1 MNATSSVNVRFFGGR
16 GWGLS
21 EHMDI
26 WGDLPEETCRDL
38 ARLVETVFNRNVVQ
52 KYPFRVSWDIFLGE
66 MRAEIRCMSGHAVEA
81 VDEAFSQV
89 DWENLHGPDSEYDM
103 LREQAKDFVWE
114 ALMGNSSPVA
124 AEVQAIMEGV
134 EIT

>member
-1 MNATSSVNVRFFGGR
+1 MNATSSVNVRFFGGM

-26 WGDLPEETCRDL
+26 WGDLPEPTCRDL

-66 MRAEIRCMSGHAVEA
+66 VRAEIRYMHGRAAEA
-81 VDEAFSQV
+81 VDEAFSHV

-103 LREQAKDFVWE
+103 LRQEAKDVVWD
-114 ALMGNSSPVA
+114 ALIGNPSPVA
-124 AEVQAIMEGV
+124 AEVQAIMDGV